1 MLSSF
6 ANHPSTVGLIVEWPE
21 LIVLGRSLL
30 RWVEPLRATGDTA
43 VQTIPSAEA
52 GGAMDVAQR
61 RRHYSCCR
69 SLCSD
74 GSLVR
79 GSMVDEEDRERSF
92 ALLIE
97 SSFALL

>member
-1 MLSSF
+1 MGG
-6 ANHPSTVGLIVEWPE
+6 AVE
-21 LIVLGRSLL
+21 GDR
-30 RWVEPLRATGDTA
+30 GGDDTA
-43 VQTIPSAEA
+43 VETIPSAEA

-74 GSLVR
+74 GSLFR

-97 SSFALL
+97 ISFALL